1 MRYHPTMI
9 IDRIENA
16 ALYGGL
22 GERIALA
29 LASVRT
35 RREPGRYELDGE
47 KVVAL
52 VQQYHTRPRSEGKW
66 EAHRKHIDVQY
77 VAAGIEQIGWAN
89 IHRLQLTEPYDAS
102 KDVAFYQGEG
112 DFLTVP
118 AGWFVILFPEDAH
131 MPCTALDKPAP
142 VTKVVVKVR
151 IA

>member
-1 MRYHPTMI
+1 MI

-35 RREPGRYELDGE
+35 KREPGRYELDGD
-47 KVVAL
+47 KVVVL
-52 VQQYHTRPRSEGKW
+52 VQQYQTKPMSEGKW

-77 VAAGIEQIGWAN
+77 VAAGVEKIGWAN
-89 IHRLQLTEPYDAS
+89 INRLKVTEPYDDA
-102 KDVAFYQGEG
+102 KDVAFYKGDG
-112 DFLTVP
+112 DFVTVP
-118 AGWFVILFPEDAH
+118 AGSFVILFPEDAH
-131 MPCTALDKPAP
+131 MPCTALDKPSP

-151 IA
+151 VS